1 MTRSFEGGRGAAALL
16 VALFH
21 MSLGDSRIVLR
32 LPGAYIFVDL
42 FFVLSGFL
50 ICSTYGKKL
59 GSARALPSFLLR
71 RFGRLFPLLMVATVA
86 YVAMLNAG
94 VLAHRVLDGPSA
106 PLRPFV
112 VPTLRETLAM
122 LSMMHSMGVF
132 DHVILN
138 YASWS
143 ISTEFYAYIFF
154 ALLCL
159 MFRGRTRLIAFALT
173 VVVGYLLTA
182 WATVHVHQCLKW
194 GNCLDLTFDY
204 GFVRCVT
211 GFFLGA
217 LLSYLR
223 VAGHPWRG
231 AMQAASVAALAL
243 MFVFM
248 QRHPVLALAAPLL
261 FACFLLSIS
270 SDTGPVAALLN
281 TGPMQF
287 LGQQSYSIYLMHPVL
302 LLGFNGV
309 RPYATSWLG
318 QLLFLLAYAAM
329 VLLVSRWTFRLVED
343 PARKMFNRIAATW
356 RFAAPNAVPAKEI
369 STL

>member
-50 ICSTYGKKL
+50 ICSAYGKKL

-94 VLAHRVLDGPSA
+94 VLAHRMLDGPAA

-122 LSMMHSMGVF
+122 LSMLHSMGVF

-143 ISTEFYAYIFF
+143 ISIEFYAYIFF

-173 VVVGYLLTA
+173 VVAGYML
-182 WATVHVHQCLKW
+182 
-194 GNCLDLTFDY
+194 
-204 GFVRCVT
+204 T

-223 VAGHPWRG
+223 VAGRPWHG